1 MCGIY
6 GITENNKNLIS
17 DIIKT
22 CSHRG
27 PDGQD
32 IYISDTITL
41 GHNLLAITSKP
52 LEGKQP
58 WLSNRKNVLIYNGE
72 IFNYN
77 DLIERFKDK
86 FIPQTTCDTELL
98 SWLLDNYSYEEV
110 FTNLIDSMHAIAW
123 YDKLKNELVLSR
135 DHAGIKP
142 LYFAFIK
149 SGLIFSSEIKGLL
162 NKVNT
167 STTIDRASLACTSLL
182 GFNVLRQTIFK
193 GIFKVFPGETIIYD
207 VDKKKIKNTFRNFI
221 KPYSNKKFKIDE
233 FLEATS
239 STIRNSTLGVRKF
252 GIFLSGGIDSSVVA
266 YELNKYL
273 NNINSFTNI
282 MEPNEIL
289 DGEDHNSD
297 AKAAKLFSKDFNF
310 NHREVKITPEI
321 ISKYWND
328 TIKYMEEPRYNWNL
342 PMYYFTNKFLSNNN
356 IVVTMS
362 GDMGDELYGGY
373 SNYYR
378 IKNLSNKPKTW
389 EEFLKLW
396 MKKFAAPIKLNI
408 KFDYE
413 DLFELLKQSLPQE
426 IWNPDDIANSAMALD
441 CITVVP
447 EDFFS
452 RNDKF
457 GMAFSMEGR
466 FPLASKTYMKYCLG
480 INSDYKFGNKL
491 KERKLPVKLSY
502 EKNLPNYIL
511 EKDKTGWSVP
521 LTVWL
526 TQFEII
532 KKKYIE
538 TCTKEDGITQI
549 LSKENYTGNLKR
561 IIITWMLRTWAQ
573 EYNMSL

>member
-162 NKVNT
+162 DKVNT

-207 VDKKKIKNTFRNFI
+207 IDKKKIKNTFRNFI

-328 TIKYMEEPRYNWNL
+328 TIK
-342 PMYYFTNKFLSNNN
+342 
-356 IVVTMS
+356 
-362 GDMGDELYGGY
+362 
-373 SNYYR
+373 
-378 IKNLSNKPKTW
+378 
-389 EEFLKLW
+389 
-396 MKKFAAPIKLNI
+396 
-408 KFDYE
+408 
-413 DLFELLKQSLPQE
+413 
-426 IWNPDDIANSAMALD
+426 
-441 CITVVP
+441 
-447 EDFFS
+447 
-452 RNDKF
+452 
-457 GMAFSMEGR
+457 
-466 FPLASKTYMKYCLG
+466 
-480 INSDYKFGNKL
+480 
-491 KERKLPVKLSY
+491 
-502 EKNLPNYIL
+502 
-511 EKDKTGWSVP
+511 
-521 LTVWL
+521 
-526 TQFEII
+526 
-532 KKKYIE
+532 
-538 TCTKEDGITQI
+538 
-549 LSKENYTGNLKR
+549 
-561 IIITWMLRTWAQ
+561 
-573 EYNMSL
+573 